1 MAPKFTDSLRGYAHA
16 VLKRDRFT
24 CRYCGLDGTIWPNWL
39 YLSWDHLLP
48 RGHPQRDDA
57 DFIVAACLFCNT
69 AANRTLWAVS
79 GMTTEELVA
88 QKRPT
93 VLAVRERYREFWES
107 EVAQQFDSGDS
118 IEHMMPDA
126 ARPPKRAT

>member
-1 MAPKFTDSLRGYAHA
+1 MSPKFSDSLRGYAHA

-48 RGHPQRDDA
+48 KGNPKRDDP

-69 AANRTLWAVS
+69 AANRTVWDVS
-79 GMTTEELVA
+79 GKTPDELVA
-88 QKRPT
+88 QKKPV
-93 VLAVRERYREFWES
+93 VLAVRERYREFWEK
-107 EVAQQFDSGDS
+107 EVVPNEGADERFGIVTADVS
-118 IEHMMPDA
+118 A
-126 ARPPKRAT
+126 PPTRAT